1 MLPRVRGK
9 MFSHFSPPVWA
20 LRHSPQ
26 LDRNTWRNRQRS
38 ASIRYDRRNRQW
50 RPPSAITGGMGSGA
64 PPSARK
70 AVLGRGFPR
79 PAAPELQFTCRPA
92 SNTNPRHTNRI
103 FVKRMISSSQ
113 DSGASERLTV
123 APALQHGRS
132 LRLAVVSLLRERN
145 LVGIPTRG
153 ELSNHKQSDAG
164 RIVTKD
170 RGLNSR
176 ETPF

>member
-26 LDRNTWRNRQRS
+26 LDRNTWRNRKGRPS
-38 ASIRYDRRNRQW
+38 AMIGGIGSGA
-50 RPPSAITGGMGSGA
+50 PPSAITGGIGSGA

-79 PAAPELQFTCRPA
+79 PAGRELQFTCRPA

-132 LRLAVVSLLRERN
+132 LRLAVVALLRE
-145 LVGIPTRG
+145 
-153 ELSNHKQSDAG
+153 
-164 RIVTKD
+164 
-170 RGLNSR
+170 
-176 ETPF
+176 